1 VDEPLHIEVARALG
15 WTRVE
20 ECPASTLD
28 WHGHPPDEHWAKV
41 NDYGNYGL
49 CGCEKP
55 QAVVPRYDTDWS
67 ATGPLIERYEITLDH
82 QDDDGTLPDYWR
94 AKRPGFTAET
104 GHPLIAVC
112 YLILALHEAGKLP

>member
-1 VDEPLHIEVARALG
+1 LSDKPLHVRVAEALG
-15 WTRVE
+15 WTPSGSINGVWWGNPHDE
-20 ECPASTLD
+20 NAP
-28 WHGHPPDEHWAKV
+28 GHYAI
-41 NDYGNYGL
+41 
-49 CGCEKP
+49 
-55 QAVVPRYDTDWS
+55 PRYDTDWS
-67 ATGPLIERYEITLDH
+67 ATGPLIERYGITLDH